1 MSKEGTN
8 RFLATLNEI
17 FQKKEV
23 VVSGIDESNPDDRAL
38 ALQVSLRGKTE
49 DEYVSIV
56 NDLFAEADAT
66 ENSAEK
72 DRLNDLA
79 GDIMSI
85 GELNL
90 GIDWS

>member
-1 MSKEGTN
+1 MGKEGTN

-23 VVSGIDESNPDDRAL
+23 VVSGIDENNPDDRVL

-56 NDLFAEADAT
+56 HDLFAEAVAT
-66 ENSAEK
+66 EDPAEK